1 MEPACQHFR
10 RFAGELEGRVLIDAE
25 RLRKLARDEK
35 IGAAVVEKDY
45 AITWL
50 LKGFFLDGSPL
61 REGFVLK
68 GGTAIRK
75 AFFPGMWRFSEDL
88 DFTVMDGGNADGI
101 KESIQKI
108 LDMLLTESGI
118 SYSLYSFHPN
128 PGAIIAYV
136 QFRGPLNHPNK
147 IKLDISLSE
156 KMALHAESR
165 TVKGGFPDLP
175 DFRIMVYTLRE
186 IMAEKIRSIMQR
198 GYSRDYYDV
207 WRLVKES
214 QFDKQEIKSLLVRKC
229 ELKGIAYEPN
239 VLFDKTRL
247 EEANVH
253 WSGGLSH
260 LVKELPDF
268 DKVIS
273 ELRVNLAFLQR

>member
-1 MEPACQHFR
+1 M
-10 RFAGELEGRVLIDAE
+10 IDAE
-25 RLRKLARDEK
+25 RIRRLARDEK
-35 IGAAVVEKDY
+35 IGAAVLEKHY
-45 AITWL
+45 VLTWL
-50 LKGFFLDGSPL
+50 LKGFFLDESPL
-61 REGFVLK
+61 RKSFVLK
-68 GGTAIRK
+68 GGTAMRE

-88 DFTVMDGGNADGI
+88 DFTVIGSGDADGI
-101 KESIQKI
+101 KESIRKI
-108 LDMLLTESGI
+108 LDMLLVESGI
-118 SYSLYSFHPN
+118 SYSIYSFHSN

-156 KMALHAESR
+156 KMVLAAESR
-165 TVKGGFPDLP
+165 TVKSGFPDLP
-175 DFRIMVYTLRE
+175 DFCVMVYTLRE

-214 QFDKQEIKSLLVRKC
+214 QFDKQEIKNLLVRKC

-239 VLFDKTRL
+239 LLFNKTRL
-247 EEANVH
+247 EEAKAH
-253 WSGGLSH
+253 WSGNLSH

-268 DKVIS
+268 DKVVS
-273 ELRVNLAFLQR
+273 ELRVDLAFLG